1 MSVFLSIASA
11 LAEAFASSYLRQ
23 QKTDTPHSAASVNL
37 GVVIASPSPFILVT
51 CILFPFLLVPILDV
65 LILGSLVATAS
76 AKYVPF
82 LQQGFLFDYNIAT
95 EPVPIPITEQCQTI
109 HIEWSRQG
117 AIGPNPVA
125 PYSMVVYTST
135 FLTPFT
141 IATGS
146 GLSFD
151 WAVPFVPGT
160 QYQIC
165 MWDSNGV
172 PGGCQAMY
180 TVIQNSTVA
189 NPTCQNITFPTLLD
203 VEATVPTGPM
213 SQYGWIDQ
221 CTDLFVTPKSGKP
234 PFTLT
239 VAPAL
244 HPPYNIT
251 SNSMGKID
259 WTVSLPWSMP
269 FFLSLASAD
278 GQLWSYGPL
287 HAGVAPG
294 TIPSSKAHRIAIGA
308 GIGAFATGIIG
319 ALAAFLYFRDRNR
332 KRPEHPKI
340 DVFDYKSNPAPTTVQ
355 IKSFNSVEPTAIQSG
370 TTVAGRRTSQTIS
383 PNVRSP
389 EPLSPPVR
397 SSLPLTPVRSSSQL
411 APVPLPSR
419 AYVLH
424 HDAGR
429 APITVI
435 TDAEEVVELPPRYR
449 RNSDVVL
456 LQPIREKGE
465 SLPLRLMRAA
475 STDSIPLSRRS

>member
-1 MSVFLSIASA
+1 MW
-11 LAEAFASSYLRQ
+11 
-23 QKTDTPHSAASVNL
+23 
-37 GVVIASPSPFILVT
+37 
-51 CILFPFLLVPILDV
+51 LDF
-65 LILGSLVATAS
+65 LILGSLVATGS
-76 AKYVPF
+76 AEYVPF

-95 EPVPIPITEQCQTI
+95 QPVPIPITEQCETI
-109 HIEWSRQG
+109 HIEWKG

-141 IATGS
+141 IAMGS

-151 WAVPFVPGT
+151 WVVPFAPGT

-180 TVIQNSTVA
+180 IVIQNSTVA
-189 NPTCQNITFPTLLD
+189 NPTCQNITFPALLD
-203 VEATVPTGPM
+203 VEATVPDGPM

-221 CTDLFVTPKSGKP
+221 CTDLSVTPKSGKP

-244 HPPYNIT
+244 HPPYNVT
-251 SNSMGKID
+251 SNSMETID
-259 WTVSLPWSMP
+259 WTVSLSWSIP

-294 TIPSSKAHRIAIGA
+294 TIPSSKVHRIAIGA
-308 GIGAFATGIIG
+308 GLGGAFATGIIG
-319 ALAAFLYFRDRNR
+319 ALGAFLYFRDRNR

-340 DVFDYKSNPAPTTVQ
+340 EAFDYKPNPEPTTVR
-355 IKSFNSVEPTAIQSG
+355 IKSFNSVGTRQTSGHSQPTAIQSG
-370 TTVAGRRTSQTIS
+370 TTVAERRTSQIIS
-383 PNVRSP
+383 PSVPSP
-389 EPLSPPVR
+389 QILS
-397 SSLPLTPVRSSSQL
+397 PVRSSSQL
-411 APVPLPSR
+411 PPPVRSSAPVPPPSR

-424 HDAGR
+424 HDAGH

-435 TDAEEVVELPPRYR
+435 TNAEEVVELPPRYR
-449 RNSDVVL
+449 RNGNGVPLPS
-456 LQPIREKGE
+456 IREKAE
-465 SLPLRLMRAA
+465 SLPSRPMRVA
-475 STDSIPLSRRS
+475 STGSVPLFRRP